1 MIVRGQHLVMEAS
14 RKSPGPAADR
24 AFRTGVRAAA
34 AGALAGLALLYW
46 FEVLSPFLV
55 GVTLVVLFPVYMLVV
70 ASALSVWLGY
80 DRSAADLRRV
90 RRTDASQSMLER
102 ESP

>member
-1 MIVRGQHLVMEAS
+1 MEAS
-14 RKSPGPAADR
+14 RKSPGPAADH

-34 AGALAGLALLYW
+34 AGALAGLVLLYW

-55 GVTLVVLFPVYMLVV
+55 GVALVVLFPVYMLVV
-70 ASALSVWLGY
+70 ASVLSVWLGY